1 MSLSI
6 YRRRTRRPCSIVD
19 LLNSRSVT
27 GRLHGLEIHHHSR
40 LQIVLCW
47 NIHNITGC
55 FGNCITRSIVDKHG
69 ENQLENT
76 FRCTFGRAG
85 GTKSYCKFTSSY
97 GVKKGEP
104 CIYMGYLAW
113 ERRISREGLW
123 RHWDY
128 PEFTCRC
135 VGPSSW
141 AITRHQP
148 MTLFSLKNGRL
159 TLLKKNYPT
168 VKRILDRLDVS
179 IDRKFQNR
187 SVIRVKC
194 PIIFTSNDRP
204 YYDPAFMRR
213 VQVVEAVESLENV
226 EKVRCPK
233 LEVDG
238 PEEEM
243 EVVEISTD
251 EESEVDEETE
261 VPSTAD
267 TSPNS
272 STANKTV
279 LEKRKLWEITNTTS
293 FKI

>member
-1 MSLSI
+1 
-6 YRRRTRRPCSIVD
+6 
-19 LLNSRSVT
+19 
-27 GRLHGLEIHHHSR
+27 
-40 LQIVLCW
+40 
-47 NIHNITGC
+47 
-55 FGNCITRSIVDKHG
+55 
-69 ENQLENT
+69 
-76 FRCTFGRAG
+76 
-85 GTKSYCKFTSSY
+85 
-97 GVKKGEP
+97 
-104 CIYMGYLAW
+104 
-113 ERRISREGLW
+113 
-123 RHWDY
+123 
-128 PEFTCRC
+128 
-135 VGPSSW
+135 
-141 AITRHQP
+141 
-148 MTLFSLKNGRL
+148 
-159 TLLKKNYPT
+159 
-168 VKRILDRLDVS
+168 
-179 IDRKFQNR
+179 
-187 SVIRVKC
+187 
-194 PIIFTSNDRP
+194 
-204 YYDPAFMRR
+204 MRR